1 MRLRSMG
8 KAKSTS
14 SGQKL
19 WQKARNVVSALG
31 AFKSYSK
38 VDLSSTGGAA
48 GTREGR
54 GAPEQ
59 PSPRK
64 SSKKGWIALSA
75 CLLLLVVVVVATVVA
90 VEVSKKD
97 HDSNGGA
104 VSANSVTAI
113 CSNTL

>member
-8 KAKSTS
+8 RAKSTS

-38 VDLSSTGGAA
+38 VDLTNGGAA
-48 GTREGR
+48 GTHEGR
-54 GAPEQ
+54 GAAEQ

-75 CLLLLVVVVVATVVA
+75 CLLLLVVVVVATVVG
-90 VEVSKKD
+90 VEVSKKN
-97 HDSNGGA
+97 HDSSGGA

-113 CSNTL
+113 CSSTL

>member
-1 MRLRSMG
+1 MG
-8 KAKSTS
+8 RAKSTS

-19 WQKARNVVSALG
+19 WQKARNVVSAMG

-38 VDLSSTGGAA
+38 VDLTNGGAA
-48 GTREGR
+48 GTH
-54 GAPEQ
+54 GAAEQ

-64 SSKKGWIALSA
+64 SSKKGWIALGA
-75 CLLLLVVVVVATVVA
+75 CLLLLVVVVAATVVG
-90 VEVSKKD
+90 VEVSKKN
-97 HDSNGGA
+97 HDGSGGA